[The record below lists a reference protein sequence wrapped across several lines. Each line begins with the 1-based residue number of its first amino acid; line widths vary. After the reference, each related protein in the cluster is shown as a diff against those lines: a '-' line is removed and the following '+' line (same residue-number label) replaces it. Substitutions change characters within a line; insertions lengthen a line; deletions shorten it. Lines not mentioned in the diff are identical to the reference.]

1 MISGTHI
8 LKGLE
13 NLFIKVY
20 FIFKYVYVPLW
31 DYVHVSAGTCQGQ
44 TRRSDALKLN
54 MWVLGTKLICKNS
67 ELTQPLSHLSRP
79 KACVL
84 FSYFLEGFV
93 AGFFFPPVHTLQVSA
108 LHSHSTMDKQR
119 LNRNS
124 V

>member
-31 DYVHVSAGTCQGQ
+31 DYVHVSAGTCQDQ
-44 TRRSDALKLN
+44 TRSDALKLN
-54 MWVLGTKLICKNS
+54 MCVLGTKLICKNS
-67 ELTQPLSHLSRP
+67 ELIQPLSHLSRP

-93 AGFFFPPVHTLQVSA
+93 AGFPPPPVHTLQVSA
-108 LHSHSTMDKQR
+108 LHSHSTMDKQW